1 MRSIYVVILFKF
13 FYTSIKYNR
22 VLHTSMENTFVVK
35 DEPITIRI
43 TIEVIPA
50 KKKDIK
56 EVPVVA
62 PVAKPEGWDVI
73 EPETPIVIEPVV
85 VPVAAPEKKKRAYT
99 KKTKEVV
106 VPVEEEKKVEPS
118 IEEKL
123 VEVVP
128 PKVETKPVVPANK
141 VVARLA
147 QMIKFFCKASGISTV
162 DVTKKYLIEHGA
174 ADIIEGV
181 TDDMVEEAIR
191 EVNKK

>member
-1 MRSIYVVILFKF
+1 
-13 FYTSIKYNR
+13 
-22 VLHTSMENTFVVK
+22 MENTFVVK

-99 KKTKEVV
+99 RKAKEVV
-106 VPVEEEKKVEPS
+106 APAEEEKKVKPV
-118 IEEKL
+118 EETPIT
-123 VEVVP
+123 VVP
-128 PKVETKPVVPANK
+128 PKTETAKPDIPANK

-147 QMIKFFCKASGISTV
+147 QMIKIYCKASEISTAE
-162 DVTKKYLIEHGA
+162 VTKKYLIEHGA
-174 ADIIEGV
+174 ADIIEGA
-181 TDDMVEEAIR
+181 TDDIIDEAIK
-191 EVNKK
+191 EANGK